1 MKAVL
6 IGTRLLVAAWL
17 VEAAVEAGIAASL
30 HKPAL
35 PRFEPQAKAQPASVL
50 VHPVPSPQCKG
61 PSCPPQPTQPPQPT
75 RIIR

>member
-30 HKPAL
+30 HKPSL
-35 PRFEPQAKAQPASVL
+35 PRFEPQAKGGPASVL
-50 VHPVPSPQCKG
+50 VHPVPSSECKG
-61 PSCPPQPTQPPQPT
+61 PSCPPQPTSQPQPT
-75 RIIR
+75 RITR